1 MTKEEILAE
10 LEASRAATVQGCA
23 SLRDEMDFKA
33 KLNNLVRQ
41 KPYAWLSGAAA
52 LGWFLAGPKT
62 KTRVVTKIVKPNG
75 TPTVKVEKRR
85 PRAGLIALLIALI
98 RLAIPVIKPALSAYA
113 GRLFADM
120 AAKRSKPRI
129 NSLPPRES

>member
-10 LEASRAATVQGCA
+10 LGASRAATVQGCA
-23 SLRDEMDFKA
+23 ALRAELDFKT
-33 KLNNLVRQ
+33 KLNNLVRR
-41 KPYAWLSGAAA
+41 KPYAWVSGAAA

-75 TPTVKVEKRR
+75 TPTVTRGRKRH
-85 PRAGLIALLIALI
+85 RAGLIALLIALI

-113 GRLFADM
+113 GRRLADM
-120 AAKRSKPRI
+120 AAKPSK
-129 NSLPPRES
+129 

>member
-10 LEASRAATVQGCA
+10 LKTSRAAIVEGCA
-23 SLRDEMDFKA
+23 VLRAELDFKT

-62 KTRVVTKIVKPNG
+62 KTRVVTKIAKTNG
-75 TPTVKVEKRR
+75 TSSLTVEKKKARI
-85 PRAGLIALLIALI
+85 GLMALLIGLI
-98 RLAIPVIKPALSAYA
+98 RFAIPVVRPALSAYA
-113 GRLFADM
+113 GKRFADM
-120 AAKRSKPRI
+120 VAKGGK
-129 NSLPPRES
+129 